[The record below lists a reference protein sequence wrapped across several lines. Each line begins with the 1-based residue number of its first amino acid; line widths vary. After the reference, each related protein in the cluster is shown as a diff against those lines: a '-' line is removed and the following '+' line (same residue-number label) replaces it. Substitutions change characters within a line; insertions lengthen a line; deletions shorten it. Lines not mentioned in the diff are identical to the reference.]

1 MSRFSDTVE
10 EVLDEIGSQEVPD
23 VESLAERIA
32 RQLVAEQRAA
42 RSDVEIRARFP
53 LTRRAPV
60 SGKPT
65 PEIYT
70 LIGIAAATPGNSVR
84 LVGVEAEGM
93 MACPCAQDM
102 VATAARQALIDEG
115 MPPAMVERA
124 LQVIPA
130 ATHNQRG
137 RGTLIVGA
145 DQPIRAEDLVGIVE
159 ASMSA
164 ETYDLLK
171 RPDELFVVGK
181 AHRHPRFVEDA
192 VREML
197 YSVTENYPDL
207 PDWSFLYSKQINFET
222 IHKHE
227 VYAERAATLAELRRE
242 IAGEVAGVPTTTLS
256 RWLDTRLG
264 R

>member
-1 MSRFSDTVE
+1 
-10 EVLDEIGSQEVPD
+10 
-23 VESLAERIA
+23 
-32 RQLVAEQRAA
+32 
-42 RSDVEIRARFP
+42 
-53 LTRRAPV
+53 
-60 SGKPT
+60 
-65 PEIYT
+65 
-70 LIGIAAATPGNSVR
+70 
-84 LVGVEAEGM
+84 M

-115 MPPAMVERA
+115 LPPEAIERA
-124 LQVIPA
+124 LAVIPV

-145 DQPIRAEDLVGIVE
+145 DRAIRAEELVGIVE

-197 YSVTENYPDL
+197 YELIENYPDL
-207 PDWSFLYSKQINFET
+207 ADWSFVHAKQVNFET

-227 VYAERAATLAELRRE
+227 VYAERAATIAEIRRE
-242 IAGEVAGVPTTTLS
+242 MAGAASGVPATTLT
-256 RWLDTRLG
+256 RWLDDRLG
-264 R
+264 RAGS